1 MDTAGAADSV
11 VFFLNCFV
19 TLLSIL
25 DPFGAAATFLALTP
39 ADTNEQRLVK
49 VRRAVKV
56 TALVL
61 LVFMV
66 TGRALFEL
74 FGVSLHALMAAGG
87 LILAVLAL
95 KMVEGKPLT
104 EPETEEPLEASSMAI
119 VPMAI
124 PMLAGPG
131 AITAVIVFAERAYT
145 WTDYALLTAA
155 ILLATFLTRVILVNS
170 QALARRLGITGLRIA
185 VRLMGLILL
194 AMGIEFIF
202 SAIDGYF
209 FLPEAE
215 GMDV

>member
-1 MDTAGAADSV
+1 METAAASESV

-39 ADTNEQRLVK
+39 SDTNEQRLFK
-49 VRRAVKV
+49 ARRAVKV

-61 LVFMV
+61 LIFMV
-66 TGRALFEL
+66 TGRALFEM

-87 LILAVLAL
+87 LILVLLAL
-95 KMVEGKPLT
+95 KMVEGRPLT
-104 EPETEEPLEASSMAI
+104 EPETDDPLEPSSMAI

-131 AITAVIVFAERAYT
+131 AVTAVIVFAERAYT

-155 ILLATFLTRVILVNS
+155 ILLATFLTRLILLNS
-170 QALARRLGITGLRIA
+170 QSLARRLGITGLRIA

-202 SAIDGYF
+202 SAVDGYF
-209 FLPEAE
+209 FLPVAE
-215 GMDV
+215 GEDI